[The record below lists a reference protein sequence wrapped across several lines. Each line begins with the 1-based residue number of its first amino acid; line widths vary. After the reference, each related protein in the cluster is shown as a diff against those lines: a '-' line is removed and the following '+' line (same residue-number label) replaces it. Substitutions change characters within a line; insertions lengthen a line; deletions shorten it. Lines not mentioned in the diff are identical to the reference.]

1 MVGAGPWLWPA
12 CEQKPSMEPPRLG
25 APGTPHSSTTTVVTH
40 PDGTTVSTTTTC
52 CAAPG
57 VESEPPYVTEEW
69 LALEYSG
76 HAPKSVPIATR
87 KLLREVVPGT
97 QPVVCPLV
105 TVVAP
110 WGGWV
115 EGYVSARAV
124 SCSTTTCRTVPN

>member
-1 MVGAGPWLWPA
+1 
-12 CEQKPSMEPPRLG
+12 MEPPRLG
-25 APGTPHSSTTTVVTH
+25 APGTPHSSTTTGVTH

-69 LALEYSG
+69 LALEYSR

-97 QPVVCPLV
+97 QPVVCPPCNCRR
-105 TVVAP
+105 TV
-110 WGGWV
+110 GWV
-115 EGYVSARAV
+115 GGGLCVCTGGVVQHDDVSHSAQLV
-124 SCSTTTCRTVPN
+124 SQLT